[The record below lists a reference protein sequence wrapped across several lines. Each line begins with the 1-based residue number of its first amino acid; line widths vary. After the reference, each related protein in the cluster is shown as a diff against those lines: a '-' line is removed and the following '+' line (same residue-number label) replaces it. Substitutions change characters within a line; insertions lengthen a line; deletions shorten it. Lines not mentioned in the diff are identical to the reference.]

1 MRVRRLRARRKADR
15 IVTERYHRGG
25 IEAEVA
31 IRCRT
36 AITRGTDLSRLSRLG
51 EPAPQTKQEWRLRC
65 HHGGQKAVRSTD
77 PDQSPWWLLAP
88 ARGTVVGATIP
99 YLSTLGL
106 KWAAAYVALNATGG
120 LTVPTPQFRKRISGG
135 FALEDG
141 SKTSRVT

>member
-1 MRVRRLRARRKADR
+1 MRVRRLEARRKADR

-36 AITRGTDLSRLSRLG
+36 AITRGTDLSRLG
-51 EPAPQTKQEWRLRC
+51 EPAPQTKREWRLRC

-77 PDQSPWWLLAP
+77 PDQSAWWLLAP

-99 YLSTLGL
+99 YLSTLGP
-106 KWAAAYVALNATGG
+106 KWAAACVALNAIGE
-120 LTVPTPQFRKRISGG
+120 LTVPTPQFRERISAG
-135 FALEDG
+135 FAFEDG
-141 SKTSRVT
+141 LRTSRVT